1 MITWLSRLRVGLS
14 LVGLLI
20 VIVALARDDKNLM
33 WVAIGCLGASVVVRL
48 VLKRQLEKVRDA
60 ESRSIR

>member
-20 VIVALARDDKNLM
+20 VIVALSRDDKTLM

-48 VLKRQLEKVRDA
+48 ILKKELEKMRRAAADP
-60 ESRSIR
+60 E

>member
-20 VIVALARDDKNLM
+20 VIVALSRDDKTLM

-48 VLKRQLEKVRDA
+48 ILRKQLERVRGA
-60 ESRSIR
+60 ASTPEE

>member
-1 MITWLSRLRVGLS
+1 MIIWLSRLRVGLS

-20 VIVALARDDKNLM
+20 VIVALARDDKTLM

-48 VLKRQLEKVRDA
+48 VLKREVEKARVSADTA
-60 ESRSIR
+60 E

>member
-20 VIVALARDDKNLM
+20 VIVALARDDKTLM
-33 WVAIGCLGASVVVRL
+33 WVAIGCLSASVVVRL
-48 VLKRQLEKVRDA
+48 VLKRELEKARAGASPED
-60 ESRSIR
+60 

>member
-20 VIVALARDDKNLM
+20 VIVALARDDKQLM
-33 WVAIGCLGASVVVRL
+33 WVAIGCLSASVVVRL
-48 VLKRQLEKVRDA
+48 VLKRELEKVRTAAQHD
-60 ESRSIR
+60 E

>member
-1 MITWLSRLRVGLS
+1 MIIWLSRLRVGLS

-20 VIVALARDDKNLM
+20 VIVALARDDKTLM

-48 VLKRQLEKVRDA
+48 VLKRELEKARAGASPED
-60 ESRSIR
+60 